1 MPTVSER
8 MHRMDARALRGKD
21 ASKEALFEGKKS
33 DIRDIEAR
41 SRPFRTFVIVR
52 RAGPTLLT
60 AFQYFLSFKGG
71 GGRGTQV
78 LLDGGLGGGRK
89 MARWGGP
96 RILGVGVGFRSIC
109 ASRMR

>member
-1 MPTVSER
+1 M
-8 MHRMDARALRGKD
+8 RGKD
-21 ASKEALFEGKKS
+21 ASKEALFEGNKS
-33 DIRDIEAR
+33 DRRDIEAR

-89 MARWGGP
+89 MARWGAGV
-96 RILGVGVGFRSIC
+96 LGVGVGFRSIC
-109 ASRMR
+109 ASHMRCKGSRHS

>member
-1 MPTVSER
+1 M
-8 MHRMDARALRGKD
+8 RGKD
-21 ASKEALFEGKKS
+21 ASKEALFEGNKS
-33 DIRDIEAR
+33 DRRDIEAR

-89 MARWGGP
+89 MARWGASDTRGGGGISESLCEP
-96 RILGVGVGFRSIC
+96 YAVRVARTVTVGG
-109 ASRMR
+109 